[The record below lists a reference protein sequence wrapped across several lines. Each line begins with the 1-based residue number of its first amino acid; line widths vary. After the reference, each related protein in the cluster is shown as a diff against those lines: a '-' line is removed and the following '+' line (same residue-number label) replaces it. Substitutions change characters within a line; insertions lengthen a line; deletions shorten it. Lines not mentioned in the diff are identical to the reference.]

1 MNSRGI
7 EARESSPEVHRSYL
21 FLSMILLV
29 WNTLETGGNLFRP
42 GFPSLS
48 GPAGKTSI
56 GSVTP
61 PTVPALDNEISS
73 TDAPLSVRQKY
84 LIGKR
89 IDINKAL
96 KDEVN
101 SLPGVSDAMA
111 DAILAE
117 RERIGR
123 FRSPQD
129 LLRVKGIKEKRLK
142 KILPF
147 LEKMENN

>member
-1 MNSRGI
+1 MNSPGKGT
-7 EARESSPEVHRSYL
+7 RESSGEAQRSYL

-29 WNTLETGGNLFRP
+29 WNTAATGAFLFQAGSPSANLAGGTPRAFHQS
-42 GFPSLS
+42 PS
-48 GPAGKTSI
+48 ATSQDN
-56 GSVTP
+56 
-61 PTVPALDNEISS
+61 TVSPRN
-73 TDAPLSVRQKY
+73 APLTIKQKY

-96 KDEVN
+96 KEEIND
-101 SLPGVSDAMA
+101 LPGVSDAMA
-111 DAILAE
+111 EAIVAE
-117 RERIGR
+117 RERLGR

-129 LLRVKGIKEKRLK
+129 LMRVKGIKEKRLK